1 MTRNRH
7 PERVWET
14 RLSWPEFEAEIL
26 ALLGQ
31 ENDKARTGKRPFPDA
46 DLAWAAI
53 RLLRKAQAEGIG
65 SLLPVDQAWLRELRS
80 RFQEGGRDELIK
92 ALGLDRSR
100 LDL

>member
-1 MTRNRH
+1 MARNRH

-14 RLSWPEFEAEIL
+14 RISWAEFEAEIL
-26 ALLGQ
+26 SLLGR
-31 ENDKARTGKRPFPDA
+31 ENESARIGKRPFPDT

-80 RFQEGGRDELIK
+80 RFQEGGREELVR

-100 LDL
+100 SEL